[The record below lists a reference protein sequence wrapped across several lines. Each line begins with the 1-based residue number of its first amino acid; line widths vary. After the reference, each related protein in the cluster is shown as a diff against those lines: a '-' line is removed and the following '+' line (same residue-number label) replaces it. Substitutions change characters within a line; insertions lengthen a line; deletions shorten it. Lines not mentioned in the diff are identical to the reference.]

1 MNKPKKQPVLN
12 PKTVTLPHPSYQPT
26 KAEMQKRIK
35 LDVPGR
41 TLDEKASN
49 FAQAL
54 MRPAKIQ
61 YQQKK

>member
-1 MNKPKKQPVLN
+1 MKPKRK
-12 PKTVTLPHPSYQPT
+12 VTLPHPSYQPT

-61 YQQKK
+61 YQKKK

>member
-1 MNKPKKQPVLN
+1 MKPKR
-12 PKTVTLPHPSYQPT
+12 TITLPHPSYQPN
-26 KAEMQKRIK
+26 KAEMQKRIR
-35 LDVPGR
+35 LDVPGK

-61 YQQKK
+61 YQPKK

>member
-1 MNKPKKQPVLN
+1 MKPKR
-12 PKTVTLPHPSYQPT
+12 TITLPHSSYQPN
-26 KAEMQKRIK
+26 KAEMQKRIR
-35 LDVPGR
+35 LDVPGK

-61 YQQKK
+61 YQPKK